1 MVFSLKNQLL
11 RFVLLSTLLYLCWL
25 GAYEFYLHKHTSFD
39 SSVIHALVVASES
52 TLHVLGYATTD
63 YKAADGVF
71 RQHVGIE
78 GSVGVTIGA
87 PCDGVVLYILFVCFV
102 AAFPGPWKHKLWY
115 LPLGTLSVFYINALR
130 VVGLAIIVS
139 INPDWLAF
147 NHDYTFTIVVY
158 AYVFLLW
165 VIWVKRFST
174 MRHSE
179 ISTAT

>member
-1 MVFSLKNQLL
+1 
-11 RFVLLSTLLYLCWL
+11 
-25 GAYEFYLHKHTSFD
+25 
-39 SSVIHALVVASES
+39 
-52 TLHVLGYATTD
+52 
-63 YKAADGVF
+63 
-71 RQHVGIE
+71 
-78 GSVGVTIGA
+78 
-87 PCDGVVLYILFVCFV
+87 V